1 MIHIA
6 GMATINEVVN
16 SAKARA
22 LVEASSARA
31 THTVFHYTAPGTAK
45 RDFKGTWRECMDWIA
60 ASGDAVKYYMRAV
73 R

>member
-6 GMATINEVVN
+6 GMATIDEAMNRG
-16 SAKARA
+16 RA
-22 LVEASSARA
+22 LAEASTARA

-45 RDFKGTWRECMDWIA
+45 RDFSGSWRECMDWIA
-60 ASGDAVKYYMRAV
+60 ASVDPKAYYMRAA

>member
-6 GMATINEVVN
+6 GMATINAVAN
-16 SAKARA
+16 NPKATA
-22 LVEASSARA
+22 LVAASTARA

-45 RDFKGTWRECMDWIA
+45 RDFKGTWSECMDWIA
-60 ASGDAVKYYMRAV
+60 ASVDPKAYYMRAA